1 MVSIIIISYNTQ
13 DLTRQ
18 CLESIEKY
26 VDLKQHEV
34 IVVDNGSTDGSAEMI
49 EKDFKFVHLIINS
62 SNLGFAIAN
71 NQAIKIA
78 KGDLIWLLNSDT
90 QLTQKGMPEKLEEF
104 FQQHPE
110 AGALATRLLNPDGSD
125 QPSLFHFP
133 TLWRGIKQ
141 YWLGRKRWFDK
152 YQPTLPAPSNPFPD
166 QVEDRL

>member
-104 FQQHPE
+104 FGSPKKP
-110 AGALATRLLNPDGSD
+110 AGAKPSGEIADLVSDFGGILKNQTLYYIAKDGFSNIAMIWPWSDGKSTTVKIFRLKFTS
-125 QPSLFHFP
+125 
-133 TLWRGIKQ
+133 
-141 YWLGRKRWFDK
+141 
-152 YQPTLPAPSNPFPD
+152 
-166 QVEDRL
+166 